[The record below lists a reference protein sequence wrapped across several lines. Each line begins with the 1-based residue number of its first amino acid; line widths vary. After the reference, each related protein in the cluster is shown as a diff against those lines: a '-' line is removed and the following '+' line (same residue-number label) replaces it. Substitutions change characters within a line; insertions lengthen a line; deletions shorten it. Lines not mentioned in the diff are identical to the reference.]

1 MSIGNIT
8 PTAGVAATSG
18 PTGVAS
24 TSASRPNLHSVYQ
37 AGYAAV
43 ASLLGESTQQLWQSM
58 QGGQSLAQVLTAA
71 GKTPE
76 QGAEAFL
83 SGIQSGVNSDVAAGT
98 ITQTQANSILAAQT
112 SRINTLLGASAPN
125 PGLSTGTSTS
135 GTGTILNAS
144 A

>member
-43 ASLLGESTQQLWQSM
+43 ASLLGESTQQLEE
-58 QGGQSLAQVLTAA
+58 LLTAA
-71 GKTPE
+71 RLVVEQDEQAALRPGSRRPPGGAARRLVD
-76 QGAEAFL
+76 QGA
-83 SGIQSGVNSDVAAGT
+83 
-98 ITQTQANSILAAQT
+98 
-112 SRINTLLGASAPN
+112 
-125 PGLSTGTSTS
+125 
-135 GTGTILNAS
+135 
-144 A
+144 